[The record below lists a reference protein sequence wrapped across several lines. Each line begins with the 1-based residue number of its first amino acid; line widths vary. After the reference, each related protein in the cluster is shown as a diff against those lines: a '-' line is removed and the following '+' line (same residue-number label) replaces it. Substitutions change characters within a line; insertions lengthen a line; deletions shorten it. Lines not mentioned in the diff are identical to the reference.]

1 MSSVTRCACSEVW
14 STPRTEAK
22 FVFYPMWR
30 CYAYIKVLDVLHDIL
45 YTINPVW
52 CRPITVHECKKIKIL
67 TGCTTCNRRY
77 AENIL
82 RHSRAWKPSHTSI
95 IILVSEGTGWA
106 QKQQEVLA
114 CSWKHRPMVRQDV
127 PAGATFPAHTQA
139 LTISPASAQIRRRLP
154 NAPNLEGFS
163 LFTTSSPM
171 EHDGHDFE
179 WKAHLERCR

>member
-1 MSSVTRCACSEVW
+1 MSLGVVVSEVW
-14 STPRTEAK
+14 STPRMEAK
-22 FVFYPMWR
+22 FGFYPMWR

-52 CRPITVHECKKIKIL
+52 CRPITVHECKKVKIL

-82 RHSRAWKPSHTSI
+82 RHFRAWKPSHTSI

-106 QKQQEVLA
+106 QKQQEFLA

-127 PAGATFPAHTQA
+127 PAGATFPAYTQA
-139 LTISPASAQIRRRLP
+139 LTIYPRKRANPTTTPRCPKSRTIQFI
-154 NAPNLEGFS
+154 
-163 LFTTSSPM
+163 TTSSPM
-171 EHDGHDFE
+171 EHAGHGYE
-179 WKAHLERCR
+179 WKAHFEWCR